1 MMKYVESKHQRDFG
15 RSTVTNAEELLN
27 VSADLYV

>member
-15 RSTVTNAEELLN
+15 LSRVTNAEEQSN
-27 VSADLYV
+27 VSADL

>member
-15 RSTVTNAEELLN
+15 HSKVTNAEEQLN
-27 VSADLYV
+27 VLADLYV